1 MTQICASRAKAE
13 VHDASLTLCFAAR
26 SVGEV
31 SETWMWRQI
40 VGMARMRVQ
49 VLTWRYIN
57 RDFFPI
63 GSVPMTII
71 QEAGCWPEEASGLM
85 RRLHRLRNLSRRNFF
100 ATTRREYAAIGR
112 IVRAIHPDVILCQ
125 YGTMGLRMLPI
136 ARELAIPL
144 AVHFHGSDLAGG
156 LANRWYRWS
165 IEAAL
170 RQFDAVIVV
179 NTMQRDWLVAHG
191 VDPARVHVIPCGVPT
206 EESLPCSAKERSGSP
221 LQFIVVSR
229 LVRLKGV
236 DMTIR
241 AFASVVREIPGA
253 RLVIAGEG
261 PERGDLETLVERLG
275 LWDNVCFTGWLSP
288 SEVRHALE
296 QSDVFVQHS
305 LVPEGWP
312 VSVAEAS
319 AMGLPVV
326 VTNCGGLAEQV
337 VDGVTGL
344 LVPAGDVPRMQES
357 MLRLAR
363 DPHLRSRLGMAGRTR
378 IKEEFDVKKQI
389 AELEDVL
396 IECARAS

>member
-1 MTQICASRAKAE
+1 
-13 VHDASLTLCFAAR
+13 
-26 SVGEV
+26 
-31 SETWMWRQI
+31 
-40 VGMARMRVQ
+40 
-49 VLTWRYIN
+49 
-57 RDFFPI
+57 
-63 GSVPMTII
+63 
-71 QEAGCWPEEASGLM
+71 
-85 RRLHRLRNLSRRNFF
+85 
-100 ATTRREYAAIGR
+100 
-112 IVRAIHPDVILCQ
+112 
-125 YGTMGLRMLPI
+125 MLPI
-136 ARELAIPL
+136 ARELSIPL

-170 RQFDAVIVV
+170 RRFDAVIVV
-179 NTMQRDWLVAHG
+179 NTMQRDWVVTHG
-191 VDPARVHVIPCGVPT
+191 VDPARVHVIPCGVPA
-206 EESLPCSAKERSGSP
+206 EQSLPCLTKERSGSP

-241 AFASVVREIPGA
+241 AFASVVREVPGA
-253 RLVIAGEG
+253 RLVIAGDG
-261 PERGDLETLVERLG
+261 PERRDLEALVERLG
-275 LWDNVCFTGWLSP
+275 LRDNVCFTGWLSQGD
-288 SEVRHALE
+288 VRHALE
-296 QSDVFVQHS
+296 QSHVFVQHS

-326 VTNCGGLAEQV
+326 VTDCGGLAEQV

-378 IKEEFDVKKQI
+378 IMEEFDVKKQI

-396 IECARAS
+396 IGCARAS